1 MRKEDIRYSSWV
13 ISLTSILYGIARI
26 AELILKSFLYSS
38 GLSYYYFTYYV
49 LYLMLIFFG
58 ITKILG
64 LYTKNKKVR
73 KTSILSLMF
82 VWGFIWT
89 SSFINLIQDGFN
101 PQTVLIIPIIALCI
115 YIAMRGDYS

>member
-13 ISLTSILYGIARI
+13 ISLTSILYGIARVI
-26 AELILKSFLYSS
+26 QLIIGSFPHSTGLIYHYVIYS
-38 GLSYYYFTYYV
+38 T
-49 LYLMLIFFG
+49 LYLMLIFLG

-64 LYTKNKKVR
+64 LSTKNKKVR

-89 SSFINLIQDGFN
+89 SSLISFFQNGFN
-101 PQTVLIIPIIALCI
+101 PQVVLILPIIALCA